1 MLVLTGHYNHGLES
15 LLISHVNN
23 EGGLFVPAWIN
34 SDTAVQKFLSEFFPG
49 LPIIVD
55 NVTAQ
60 YPHRWFET
68 SQHRVG
74 RIIGDSSFFCNTR
87 QVFDAY
93 HAINTPTYNLWYGV
107 GFSVAGFGLPAY
119 HGTDILPS
127 FWTDEVGFAN
137 FLSSLLKK
145 LHPDLDFKALTNFLA
160 AFMKAFAPKFQ
171 KRLAA
176 YSIYGNPDTNVH
188 PDVPDVKWPQATPGR
203 GAKLVNNVLHITQIE
218 GYSYWRVRSDPKT
231 SKTVC
236 DFWKKIAQAI
246 DPPSPS
252 LGDSIMASAEIL
264 DEDMRPE
271 LR

>member
-1 MLVLTGHYNHGLES
+1 M
-15 LLISHVNN
+15 ISHVNN
-23 EGGLFVPAWIN
+23 EGSLFVPAWIN
-34 SDTAVQKFLSEFFPG
+34 SDAAVQTFLGEFFPG
-49 LPIIVD
+49 LSAIVND
-55 NVTAQ
+55 VIGQ
-60 YPHRWFET
+60 YPFSIFES
-68 SQHRVG
+68 SQRRVG

-93 HAINTPTYNLWYGV
+93 NAINTPTYNLWYGV
-107 GFSVAGFGLPAY
+107 GFSVAGYGLPAY
-119 HGTDILPS
+119 HGTDVLPS

-145 LHPDLDFKALTNFLA
+145 LHPDLDFKVLTKFLA
-160 AFMKAFAPKFQ
+160 GFMKAFAPKFQ
-171 KRLAA
+171 RRLAA
-176 YSIYGNPDTNVH
+176 YSIYGNPDTNVNPH
-188 PDVPDVKWPQATPGR
+188 VKWPQATPGWN
-203 GAKLVNNVLHITQIE
+203 AELVDNVLHITHIE
-218 GYSYWRVRSDPKT
+218 GYSYWHVRSDPKT

-236 DFWKKIAQAI
+236 DFWKYIAQQI